1 MLTGEL
7 WITSLS
13 LGNSSSIKFFTIF
26 LKKKSLLI
34 VPKTLWPILLRV
46 ITAQSF
52 AMARQEQERPSQ
64 WVEAHRITS
73 TEDSFQEAFLK
84 YFKKSEQSLSKQ
96 LLYEFRM
103 LKFTM
108 SWCLIFSV
116 LCLLMSNQEA
126 FQFKKIQ
133 METFE
138 WRDWLWTCV
147 QTKKMHS
154 TFYSKEILTGLFHST
169 NLIMQVRDLIA
180 SLQFM

>member
-1 MLTGEL
+1 MLTVEL
-7 WITSLS
+7 WITSSS

-26 LKKKSLLI
+26 LKKKSLRI

-46 ITAQSF
+46 IMAQYF
-52 AMARQEQERPSQ
+52 AMGKQEQERPSQ

-84 YFKKSEQSLSKQ
+84 YFKKLEPSLSKQ

-103 LKFTM
+103 LRFTM
-108 SWCLIFSV
+108 SWCLIFSA
-116 LCLLMSNQEA
+116 LCLLTSNQEA
-126 FQFKKIQ
+126 FQFKKIL

-138 WRDWLWTCV
+138 WRGWQWTCV

-154 TFYSKEILTGLFHST
+154 TFCSKETLTGLFLST
-169 NLIMQVRDLIA
+169 N
-180 SLQFM
+180 